1 MALLSGYSGIR
12 PTLRNACRRT
22 RYKAAAV
29 RCCGRSAWV
38 ARVLGR
44 TVPKQSLIRKSSR
57 ARTDAPG
64 GRGSSSAAASVS
76 YGSTWARET
85 AVSVVESAKG
95 KS

>member
-1 MALLSGYSGIR
+1 M
-12 PTLRNACRRT
+12 
-22 RYKAAAV
+22 
-29 RCCGRSAWV
+29 
-38 ARVLGR
+38 GR